1 MKDLLALLARFFA
14 FLADALQRL
23 ADDDRAD

>member
-1 MKDLLALLARFFA
+1 VTDLLALLARLFA

-23 ADDDRAD
+23 AEDDRTD